1 VVVDAERGER
11 TRLRRPGRRTARR
24 RFRRA
29 SYPSRGLDALAQ
41 QQRRVGTT
49 AIPPLEVATPP
60 TPTVAASTRTG
71 SHLTI
76 RLTMLAVV
84 VAALFGVLLLRLW
97 TIQVVD
103 GASLNTLARAVTTR
117 DIELQPPRGDIV
129 ARSGQVLATDI
140 SVEEVTISKFALSQN
155 PFVEGTLSA
164 LLKVPVSSITSYFAT
179 DQFSPYTPIPVPTGP
194 GGVTPQD
201 VVYIE
206 SHGQEFPGVTVTSGY
221 TREYPYDSLAAQ
233 MLGYARQISSLELP
247 SYTKYGYT
255 DQDSIGQS
263 GLEEQYE
270 LPLHGKPGIE
280 QVEVNPF
287 GNIVSTSSTTSPMRG
302 DTLVLNMDLG
312 LEQELTKA
320 LDARVA
326 VVRAGLPGNG
336 SAATPAPWAS
346 GVVMDDQTG
355 AVLAMTSYPSYN
367 DNLWSGRLSP
377 AEYSELSNAYGD
389 PLIDYPVDGLQ
400 PPGSTFKL
408 ATATAA
414 LDDGLISAYSQIDDP
429 GSFTLGN
436 QTFYD
441 TAESQGAGE
450 LNVTQA
456 LTASNDIFF
465 YQLGAWFWQYQ
476 QRYGED
482 AIQKVAAEYG
492 LGENPDIDI
501 PDAAT
506 GQVDSPALRKELH
519 AEAPAAYPNSTY
531 YAGDN
536 VEMAFG
542 QGETLVSPLQLAEAY
557 ATFANGGTRYAAE
570 MANEVVAPS
579 GKVVETIKP
588 KVVGHVSL
596 PPSTYQPMLE
606 GFEGVTHDL
615 LGTAYGVFEGFPFD
629 KFDVYGK
636 TGTATVSAGDVS
648 TATTAWFVGFGGPAG
663 EEPKYVVVIEVD
675 QGGYGAEAAAP
686 VAEQVFSYLMAHPI
700 AEKVTP

>member
-1 VVVDAERGER
+1 VVVGAEWGER
-11 TRLRRPGRRTARR
+11 TQLIRRRRTARR

-29 SYPSRGLDALAQ
+29 SYPTRGLEALAQ
-41 QQRRVGTT
+41 QHRRFG
-49 AIPPLEVATPP
+49 AAPIPPLEVATPP

-84 VAALFGVLLLRLW
+84 VAALFGVLLVRLW

-129 ARSGQVLATDI
+129 ARSGQLLATDI
-140 SVEEVTISKFALSQN
+140 SVEEVTISKFALGQN
-155 PFVEGTLSA
+155 PFEKGTLSA
-164 LLKVPVSSITSYFAT
+164 LLKVPVATITSYFAN

-194 GGVTPQD
+194 GGVTSQD
-201 VVYIE
+201 VIYIE
-206 SHGQEFPGVTVTSGY
+206 GHAEEFPGVSVASGY
-221 TREYPYDSLAAQ
+221 TRQYPYTELAAQ
-233 MLGYARQISSLELP
+233 MLGYAGQISSRELP
-247 SYTKYGYT
+247 SYAKYGYT
-255 DQDSIGQS
+255 NQDSIGQS

-270 LPLHGKPGIE
+270 LSLHGRPGIE
-280 QVEVNPF
+280 HVEVNPL
-287 GNIVSTSSTTSPMRG
+287 GDIVSTSSTTEPTRG

-320 LDARVA
+320 LADEIPL
-326 VVRAGLPGNG
+326 VRAGIPGNG
-336 SAATPAPWAS
+336 TAATPAPWAA

-355 AVLAMTSYPSYN
+355 AVLAMSSYPSYN
-367 DNLWSGRLSP
+367 DNLWSGGISP
-377 AEYSELSNAYGD
+377 TQYSKLLNGYGD

-408 ATATAA
+408 TTATAA
-414 LDDGLISAYSQIDDP
+414 LDDGLISAGTEIDDP

-436 QTFYD
+436 QTFLD
-441 TAESQGAGE
+441 TAESHGAGY
-450 LNVTQA
+450 LTVRQA
-456 LTASNDIFF
+456 IAASNDIFF
-465 YQLGAWFWQYQ
+465 YKLGAWFWADQA
-476 QRYGED
+476 RFGVD
-482 AIQKVAAEYG
+482 AIEKVAGDYG

-501 PDAAT
+501 PGAAT
-506 GQVDSPALRKELH
+506 GQIDSPALRKALH
-519 AEAPAAYPNSTY
+519 AEDPAAYPNNTY

-557 ATFANGGTRYAAE
+557 STFANGGTRYAAE
-570 MANEVVAPS
+570 LANEIVAPS
-579 GKVVETIKP
+579 GKVVATVKP

-596 PPSTYQPMLE
+596 PASTYDAMLA
-606 GFEGVTHDL
+606 GFQGVTENS
-615 LGTAYGVFEGFPFD
+615 LGTAYLQFEGFPFD

-636 TGTATVSAGDVS
+636 TGTATVSAGDVH
-648 TATTAWFVGFGGPAG
+648 TASTAWFVGFGGPAG
-663 EEPKYVVVIEVD
+663 KQPKYVVVIEVD

-686 VAEQVFSYLMAHPI
+686 VARDVFNYLLAHPI
-700 AEKVTP
+700 SGDVKP

>member
-1 VVVDAERGER
+1 L
-11 TRLRRPGRRTARR
+11 TRFGRRTARR

-29 SYPSRGLDALAQ
+29 SFPSRELDALADRH
-41 QQRRVGTT
+41 RRVGAT

-84 VAALFGVLLLRLW
+84 VAALFAVLLLRLW

-103 GASLNTLARAVTTR
+103 GASLNTLAHAVTTR

-140 SVEEVTISKFALSQN
+140 SVEEVTISKSALSQN

-164 LLKVPVSSITSYFAT
+164 LLKVPVATITSYFAT

-194 GGVTPQD
+194 GGVTSED

-206 SHGQEFPGVTVTSGY
+206 SHAQQFPGVTVTSGY
-221 TREYPYDSLAAQ
+221 TRQYPYAALAAQ
-233 MLGYARQISSLELP
+233 MLGYSRQISSSELP
-247 SYTKYGYT
+247 SYAKYGYT

-270 LPLHGKPGIE
+270 
-280 QVEVNPF
+280 VNPL
-287 GNIVSTSSTTSPMRG
+287 GNIVSTSSTTSPTRG

-320 LDARVA
+320 LGARVA

-336 SAATPAPWAS
+336 SAATPAPWAA
-346 GVVMDDQTG
+346 GVVLDDQTG

-367 DNLWSGRLSP
+367 DNVWSGRLSP
-377 AEYSELSNAYGD
+377 AEYSALSNAYGD

-414 LDDGLISAYSQIDDP
+414 LDDGLISANTPINDP

-441 TAESQGAGE
+441 TAESSGAGE

-456 LTASNDIFF
+456 ITVSNDIFF

-476 QRYGED
+476 QRYGVD
-482 AIQKVAAEYG
+482 AIQKVAGDYG
-492 LGENPDIDI
+492 LGKNPDIDI
-501 PDAAT
+501 PGAAT

-519 AEAPAAYPNSTY
+519 AEAPAAYPNTSY

-570 MANEVVAPS
+570 MANEIVAPS

-596 PPSTYQPMLE
+596 PASTYEPMLA
-606 GFEGVTHDL
+606 GFQGVTENSK
-615 LGTAYGVFEGFPFD
+615 GTAYATFEGFPFS

-636 TGTATVSAGDVS
+636 TGTATVSAGDIS

-663 EEPKYVVVIEVD
+663 QQPKYVVVIEVD

-686 VAEQVFSYLMAHPI
+686 VAEQVFSYLLAHPI
-700 AEKVTP
+700 SDNVTP